1 MNLTLLLQ
9 MALSFLKIGAFSFG
23 GGYAILPVIR
33 QEVVT
38 SMHWLSEVEF
48 LNILSISQ
56 VTPGPVAINTST
68 YVGYKMG
75 GVLGSA
81 VATLS
86 VVVVCFCLSVLLAGK
101 LQKHRNHPMIQSVF
115 RVLRPVVVALI
126 LSAAVSTGQTVSW
139 DWRALLVGAIALIQL
154 VVFKHKVYTVMI
166 AAGALGAVLYG
177 ALGHV

>member
-1 MNLTLLLQ
+1 
-9 MALSFLKIGAFSFG
+9 
-23 GGYAILPVIR
+23 
-33 QEVVT
+33 
-38 SMHWLSEVEF
+38 
-48 LNILSISQ
+48 
-56 VTPGPVAINTST
+56 
-68 YVGYKMG
+68 MG